1 MLAGVHRRRREGLV
15 RVKFWGTRGS
25 IATPGPATARYGG
38 NTSCVEVRSD
48 GGTLMVFDC
57 GTGAR
62 ALGDHLVR
70 SATGPLRV
78 HLFIGHTHWDHIQGF
93 PFFVPAFLPGTE
105 LNIYA
110 PAGFQRS
117 LEEAMAGLMEYS
129 YFPVKLRD
137 LRSRLHFTELEEGF
151 LRVGDVLVE
160 THYLNHTAPTVAYRL
175 SSGGAT
181 VAYVTDHEPFWPPDG
196 RSFAHPGDVS
206 HVAFLKSADLV
217 IHDAQY
223 TEAEYREHT
232 GWGHSTAQYAVD
244 VALAAGVRRLA
255 LFHHDP
261 AHDDV
266 MLEAF
271 EQAAR
276 QRAGRHLDVFA
287 AAEGREIDVRG
298 VGGEAPVPAVSARR
312 SRPIAGGRVLLVS
325 ADQAE
330 AAVIEELLAGDDLS
344 VFTVPDAQE
353 ALARV
358 PKLAPDVAIVDARI
372 PERDG
377 LVASLLQRIGERHVP
392 TILLTPAPA
401 TPGPL
406 TAHGAAFDYLASPF
420 SPPMLHARVR
430 AWLARAIAGGGPER
444 LTVAGAAQDTGA
456 APGPAQPAM
465 LASFPL
471 FQVLSRAELEQVVQ
485 GAREHTYPA
494 GHAIIDEGETDHRVF
509 VVLAGR
515 VRVVEAMPEVLAEA
529 VLGGLGEGDIF
540 GELSAITGRPRS
552 ATVLALER
560 TRCLALDHRRFLAAV
575 ESSPAFALALLR
587 TLGRRLQD
595 TDRRLARY
603 APDTLTGLA
612 SRRAFLEQYRGLAA
626 GARRRKSGVVL
637 LLFDVVQLRAV
648 NDRFGYSTGDAALR
662 VVADAL
668 LEATRATDLVARYG
682 ADEFAVLLLDA
693 GLREVEAILPRV
705 AERLRELS
713 ARRGLPA
720 PVQCGVGIAFREVA
734 PETAEELVRE
744 ADADL
749 GRRRRVPA

>member
-1 MLAGVHRRRREGLV
+1 V

-38 NTSCVEVRSD
+38 NTSCVEVRSE
-48 GGTLMVFDC
+48 GGTLMVLDC

-160 THYLNHTAPTVAYRL
+160 TRYLNHTAPTVAYRL

-181 VAYVTDHEPFWPPDG
+181 VAYVTDHEPFWPPDDHG
-196 RSFAHPGDVS
+196 FAHPGDVS

-223 TEAEYREHT
+223 TEAEYRERT
-232 GWGHSTAQYAVD
+232 GWGHSTSDYAVD

-261 AHDDV
+261 SHDDV
-266 MLEAF
+266 MLDAF

-276 QRAGRHLDVFA
+276 QRAGSHLDVFA
-287 AAEGREIDVRG
+287 AAEGREIEVRG
-298 VGGEAPVPAVSARR
+298 AGGDAPVAAVSALR

-325 ADQAE
+325 GDPTE
-330 AAVIEELLAGDDLS
+330 ATVIEELLAGDDLS

-358 PKLAPDVAIVDARI
+358 PKLAPDVAIIDARL
-372 PERDG
+372 PEPDG
-377 LVASLLQRIGERHVP
+377 GALVTSLLQRIGERHVP
-392 TILLTPAPA
+392 TILLTPTPA
-401 TPGPL
+401 TPAPV
-406 TAHGAAFDYLASPF
+406 TAHGAAFDYLATPF

-430 AWLARAIAGGGPER
+430 AWLARTVTGGGPER
-444 LTVAGAAQDTGA
+444 LTVARASHDAGEE
-456 APGPAQPAM
+456 PGPTRPAM
-465 LASFPL
+465 LSAFPL
-471 FQVLSRAELEQVVQ
+471 FQALSRVELEQLVQ

-494 GHAIIDEGETDHRVF
+494 GHAIIGEGESDHRVF

-560 TRCLALDHRRFLAAV
+560 TRCLALDHRRFLGAL
-575 ESSPAFALALLR
+575 ETSPAFALAMLR

-668 LEATRATDLVARYG
+668 LEATRATDLVSRYG
-682 ADEFAVLLLDA
+682 ADEFTVLLLDA
-693 GLREVEAILPRV
+693 GPREVDAILPRV

-713 ARRGLPA
+713 GRRGLPA
-720 PVQCGVGIAFREVA
+720 PVQCGVGVAYREVA
-734 PETAEELVRE
+734 PETADELVRE
-744 ADADL
+744 ADTDL